1 MVVRRASAMPLMAT
15 APTTPASRPIS
26 TRPSQRERTSER
38 AMAATGAAGGARPI
52 VAGLP
57 FVVGHDS
64 GMVPEISAPSPGADR
79 HSTVPPMAPR
89 RSLMFT

>member
-1 MVVRRASAMPLMAT
+1 MVVRRARAMPLMAT
-15 APTTPASRPIS
+15 APTTPASRPMS
-26 TRPSQRERTSER
+26 TRPSQRDRISER
-38 AMAATGAAGGARPI
+38 AMATTGPTGEPGPI
-52 VAGLP
+52 VAGLR
-57 FVVGHDS
+57 FVVGHGS